1 LYWDYVDAY
10 LFVPEVAFAVNL
22 KNRLIWKPGF
32 TLEANERAVNQF
44 MRNWKRLK
52 LYRVLKYATKNALIW
67 GNAWLE
73 LVDNSEAKWGYGSP
87 AGTALGAGDPRPL
100 LKWKPATEFY
110 GLKQIDPRTMR
121 VFINPNKFD
130 TENAEPLVLK
140 YVQRRWAGP
149 LGPTPETILAQGNVE
164 IDFHRDQIFHLP
176 FNKLPGGI
184 YGYSMYRSTIYALKG
199 YCIMLQ
205 YLPAIVQKRADPL
218 LHLKLGGRI
227 VGEDGRE
234 RDYLPSDADLLK
246 WKSELQNRQGGED
259 IFSDMLTT
267 VNEVYQSSGSIK
279 GVSEYISAW
288 KERILVGLGI
298 PASLFDIIR
307 AGSEVKWGELKF
319 EILEDEIREYQEDL
333 EDKINEL
340 IVPRLCS
347 GEAEF
352 HFNPITP
359 EDWRSN
365 VEPLL
370 DLFKAKVV
378 SAEYVVDRLNMPENA
393 RTGTMYEPQASPF
406 TAKPKP
412 VEQPVEKRRERKPS
426 KFKVKRNKGEI
437 EIVEE

>member
-1 LYWDYVDAY
+1 
-10 LFVPEVAFAVNL
+10 
-22 KNRLIWKPGF
+22 
-32 TLEANERAVNQF
+32 
-44 MRNWKRLK
+44 
-52 LYRVLKYATKNALIW
+52 
-67 GNAWLE
+67 
-73 LVDNSEAKWGYGSP
+73 
-87 AGTALGAGDPRPL
+87 
-100 LKWKPATEFY
+100 
-110 GLKQIDPRTMR
+110 
-121 VFINPNKFD
+121 
-130 TENAEPLVLK
+130 
-140 YVQRRWAGP
+140 
-149 LGPTPETILAQGNVE
+149 
-164 IDFHRDQIFHLP
+164 
-176 FNKLPGGI
+176 
-184 YGYSMYRSTIYALKG
+184 
-199 YCIMLQ
+199 
-205 YLPAIVQKRADPL
+205 
-218 LHLKLGGRI
+218 LGGRI
-227 VGEDGRE
+227 IGEDGRE

-279 GVSEYISAW
+279 GVSEYIQAW
-288 KERILVGLGI
+288 KERILVGLGV

-378 SAEYVVDRLNMPENA
+378 SAEYVVDRLNMPEQA
-393 RTGTMYEPQASPF
+393 RTGTMYEPAASPF
-406 TAKPKP
+406 TPKP

-426 KFKVKRNKGEI
+426 KFKVKRSRGEI